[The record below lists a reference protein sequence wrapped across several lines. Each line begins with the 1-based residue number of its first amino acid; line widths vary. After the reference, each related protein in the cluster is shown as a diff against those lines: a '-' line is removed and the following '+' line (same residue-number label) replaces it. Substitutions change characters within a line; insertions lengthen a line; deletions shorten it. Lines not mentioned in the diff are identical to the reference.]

1 MFLIIARLSSEK
13 AIDVLIKAFANVVKQ
28 YSDTQLMIGGDG
40 PEQGPLKQLVQQ
52 LNIQSNV
59 QFLGSLSRQ
68 QVKEAFEQC
77 HFSVLS
83 SLIEAQPVVICESF
97 AMGVPVVVT
106 TVVSDDVVTKETGI
120 LVPPDDIQALGKGL
134 MQAIE
139 TVDQYDSE
147 KIRAFSV
154 EQFIMIEYESAS
166 KVYTHILFFNKRIL
180 RFNEGAYSVKNN

>member
-40 PEQGPLKQLVQQ
+40 PEQGLKQLVQQ

-120 LVPPDDIQALGKGL
+120 LVPPDDIQALEKGL

-154 EQFIMIEYESAS
+154 EQFSYDRVMSQLQ
-166 KVYTHILFFNKRIL
+166 KVYNDILSF
-180 RFNEGAYSVKNN
+180 